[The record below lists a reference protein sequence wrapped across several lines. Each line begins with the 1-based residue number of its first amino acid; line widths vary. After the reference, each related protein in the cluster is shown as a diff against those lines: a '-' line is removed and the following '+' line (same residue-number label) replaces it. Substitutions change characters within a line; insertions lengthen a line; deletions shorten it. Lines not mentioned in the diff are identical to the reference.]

1 MSYLRFD
8 KTLMT
13 NLEESLPKEILRT
26 NRSGAYHC
34 TTIVDCNTR
43 KYHGLLV
50 IPVPEI
56 DDENHVLLSSLDETV
71 VQHGAEFNLGLH
83 KYQGNNYSPRGH
95 KYIREFE
102 CEKVPTTWYRVGG
115 VVLKKEK
122 LFVHHENRILI
133 RYTLVEAHSATTL
146 RLRPFLAFRSVR
158 QYTHE
163 NAQASRDYQEVD
175 NGIKTC
181 MYAGYPELFMQLN
194 KKNEFHFQPDW
205 YRGIEYPK
213 EQERGYDFNE
223 DLYVPGYFEVDIKK
237 GESVVFS
244 GGVSEASTRT
254 LKKTFEEEMEER
266 TPRDNFQHCLINA
279 AHQFLNKQNE
289 ESYILAGYPWFKC
302 RARDM
307 FIALPGLT
315 LAIDEVAKFESV
327 METARK
333 AIHDF
338 INDEPNNLKI
348 YEMEHPDVLLWAVW
362 CIQQYAKMVSRDKC
376 REKYGQ
382 LLEEIMEYLRRE
394 NHPNLFLHSNGLL
407 YANGTEKAITWMNS
421 TVNGHPVIPR
431 TGYIVEINALW
442 YNALCFVGE
451 LVGETGNNNLAETLQ
466 TLAEQT
472 GKSFIDTFLNEYGY
486 LLDYVDGNMMDWSV
500 RPNMIFTVAF
510 DYSPLDARQKK
521 GVLDVVTKEL
531 LTPKGLRSLSPKSGG
546 YNPNYVG
553 PQMQR
558 DYAYHQGTAWPW
570 LAGFYFEAY
579 LRIYK
584 MSALGFIERQ
594 LIGYE
599 DEMVSLSALSGITS
613 QLHDALRERVWL
625 KSGAYLIIQPTEALT
640 VIDVNTGKNIAKKEM
655 QENFLKVNIEA
666 AEEIARQLRLRNI
679 SGIVI
684 VDFIN
689 LEAKSAESELL
700 NVFGAALKKD
710 PVPTQIVEM
719 TKLGLVEV
727 TRKKIKKSLRESLS

>member
-13 NLEESLPKEILRT
+13 NLEESLQREILRT
-26 NRSGAYHC
+26 NKAGAYHC

-50 IPVPEI
+50 IPVPNL

-71 VQHGAEFNLGLH
+71 IQHGAEFNLGLH
-83 KYQGNNYSPRGH
+83 KYQGNNFSPNGH
-95 KYIREFE
+95 KYIREFD
-102 CEKVPTTWYRVGG
+102 CEHIPATTYRVGG
-115 VVLKKEK
+115 VILRKEK
-122 LFVHHENRILI
+122 IFVHHENRILI
-133 RYTLVEAHSATTL
+133 RYTLLDAHSATTL
-146 RLRPFLAFRSVR
+146 RFRPFLAFRSVR
-158 QYTHE
+158 EYTHE

-338 INDEPNNLKI
+338 INDEPNDLKI

-599 DEMVSLSALSGITS
+599 DEMVSHCIGSIPELFDGNPPFKGRGAVSFAMNVAENLTS
-613 QLHDALRERVWL
+613 
-625 KSGAYLIIQPTEALT
+625 
-640 VIDVNTGKNIAKKEM
+640 VI
-655 QENFLKVNIEA
+655 
-666 AEEIARQLRLRNI
+666 
-679 SGIVI
+679 
-684 VDFIN
+684 FI
-689 LEAKSAESELL
+689 K
-700 NVFGAALKKD
+700 
-710 PVPTQIVEM
+710 
-719 TKLGLVEV
+719 
-727 TRKKIKKSLRESLS
+727 